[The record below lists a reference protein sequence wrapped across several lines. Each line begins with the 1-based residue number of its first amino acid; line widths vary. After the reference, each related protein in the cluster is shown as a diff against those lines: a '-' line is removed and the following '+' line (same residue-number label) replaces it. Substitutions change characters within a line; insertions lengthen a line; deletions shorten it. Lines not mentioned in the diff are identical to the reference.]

1 MTDVRASVAV
11 MEPPFADGRPTVL
24 AAVAWASQMHSDQV
38 RSVDRAPFVLHPLE
52 VASLL
57 SGRGFDDDVIVAG
70 VLHDLV
76 ENTEASVAEVGER
89 FGDRV
94 AAIVEAVS
102 EDESI
107 ADYGERK
114 AALRERAC
122 AGGAEARA
130 VYTADKISKARELRA
145 QAAHDPSVLIDPQ
158 NVLKLEHYEASL
170 SELRAVDEDQPM
182 VDQLAF
188 ELWALRTLQIGRAH

>member
-1 MTDVRASVAV
+1 

-24 AAVAWASQMHSDQV
+24 AAVAWASHLHGDQV

-57 SGRGFDDDVIVAG
+57 YGRGFDDDVIVAG

-76 ENTEASVAEVGER
+76 ENTEASVADVGER
-89 FGDRV
+89 FGERV
-94 AAIVEAVS
+94 ATIVDSVS
-102 EDESI
+102 EDDSI

-114 AALRERAC
+114 AELRARAC
-122 AGGAEARA
+122 AAGPEARA

-145 QAAHDPSVLIDPQ
+145 QAAHDPSVLVDPQ

-170 SELRAVDEDQPM
+170 TQLLAVGDDQPM

-188 ELWALRTLQIGRAH
+188 ELWALRTLPPQ

>member
-1 MTDVRASVAV
+1 
-11 MEPPFADGRPTVL
+11 MEPPFAEGRPTVY
-24 AAVAWASQMHSDQV
+24 AAVAWASQMHGDQV
-38 RSVDRAPFVLHPLE
+38 RSLDRAPFVLHPLE

-57 SGRGFDDDVIVAG
+57 YGRGFDDDVIVAG

-76 ENTEASVAEVGER
+76 ENTEATVADVRARFGER
-89 FGDRV
+89 A
-94 AAIVEAVS
+94 AAIVDAVS
-102 EDESI
+102 EDDSI

-114 AALRERAC
+114 AALRARAC

-145 QAAHDPSVLIDPQ
+145 QAAHDPSVLAAPQ

-170 SELRAVDEDQPM
+170 VELRAVDEEQPM
-182 VDQLAF
+182 LDQLAF
-188 ELWALRTLQIGRAH
+188 ELWALRTLPPR